1 MSNSSTELKRGDDV
15 DQKIPSGIAD
25 EKVLD
30 DNLDEKTPHDVVVV
44 AALAE
49 DTVEAAHRCR
59 LYFDPRALLYK
70 GRLTWHLARHRR
82 GISKNQNQVRYVLVA
97 PLVDPRRPP

>member
-15 DQKIPSGIAD
+15 DQKIYSGIA

-30 DNLDEKTPHDVVVV
+30 DNLDEKTPPDVVIV
-44 AALAE
+44 AAIAE

-59 LYFDPRALLYK
+59 P
-70 GRLTWHLARHRR
+70 
-82 GISKNQNQVRYVLVA
+82 
-97 PLVDPRRPP
+97 